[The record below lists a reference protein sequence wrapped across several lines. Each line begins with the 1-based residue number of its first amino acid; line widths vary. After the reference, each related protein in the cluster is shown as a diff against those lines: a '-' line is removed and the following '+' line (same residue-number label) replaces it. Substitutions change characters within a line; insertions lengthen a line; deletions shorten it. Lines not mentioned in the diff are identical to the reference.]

1 MIILKLLP
9 KNNQEISLKL
19 RYIMPLSKNIEI
31 SLLIEDFSKLNMG
44 IVEGNEVE
52 IHLVDGVLTNKLS
65 VSLETSVVD
74 RQLVRVLRGDK
85 IFYTRIKI
93 GKVGLEYF
101 EIINDDLYEGDYIV
115 FDW

>member
-1 MIILKLLP
+1 M
-9 KNNQEISLKL
+9 
-19 RYIMPLSKNIEI
+19 
-31 SLLIEDFSKLNMG
+31 
-44 IVEGNEVE
+44 
-52 IHLVDGVLTNKLS
+52 
-65 VSLETSVVD
+65 ETSVVD

-85 IFYTRIKI
+85 NFYTRIKI